1 MQTLVLDIQ
10 DSFMKEFLHI
20 IGDLKD
26 KVQLK
31 NDANLEHDPYFYE
44 RQKQLQQDIE
54 DIDSGKV
61 TMLSQEQYDT
71 EMNDFFTQLKSE
83 HAH

>member
-61 TMLSQEQYDT
+61 KMISNEEFWKDID
-71 EMNDFFTQLKSE
+71 NFTNTLVK
-83 HAH
+83 

>member
-31 NDANLEHDPYFYE
+31 NDANLELDPYFYE

-61 TMLSQEQYDT
+61 KMISNEEFWKDID
-71 EMNDFFTQLKSE
+71 NFTNTLVK
-83 HAH
+83 